1 MEVSFQEAVAKNLTY
16 NLTGLQASTEYEVA
30 LSCAVEESAFWS
42 GWSSVRSGTTEE
54 EGKHPTPSSLP
65 ACSGREPGNPSPGAG
80 LPGPF
85 LSTGPPLG
93 RQLPQQLSVPKAGT
107 STVSSLGRASP

>member
-1 MEVSFQEAVAKNLTY
+1 MEVSFQEAMATNLTY

-65 ACSGREPGNPSPGAG
+65 ACSGRNQGTPVPELGCPGLSFPRG
-80 LPGPF
+80 LP
-85 LSTGPPLG
+85 
-93 RQLPQQLSVPKAGT
+93 
-107 STVSSLGRASP
+107 